1 MTRPDLA
8 AGPRFWHLLALAVLL
23 WGGGYL
29 ARDLWEPDEA
39 RYAYVAREM
48 RESGNYSMLT
58 RHGEFY
64 AHKPPLMFWLI
75 DLTSFATGGHI
86 GSVAA
91 RLPSLL
97 GALLAL
103 WATAALARRWAGEA
117 AAWPSLA
124 VLGTS
129 YLFYFQGSM
138 GQIDALLCG
147 LQMMALACLFRY
159 NDEGRPWLPAA
170 AYVLMGLA
178 VLAKGPV
185 GFIVPLGAYLAATA
199 AAGEGARLKR
209 WHFAWGPLV
218 TLAFPAAWLLWAF
231 LAGAPESYF
240 RELLFAQNVERAAG
254 SYGHAQP
261 FYYFIPHF
269 LGEFM
274 PWTLFLGPAWAA
286 LRERPALRRR
296 LAAWGLF
303 VIVFFSFSAS
313 KRNMYILLAYPAAA
327 ILVGAAFDRFTR
339 RDRWAGMAA
348 AGLAVLIGLGLAGA
362 AFSPKV
368 PIGALRL
375 VPIGVVMLAAGA
387 WLFNRIRRE
396 GPGRTRLL
404 ALAALFAV
412 FEMYAGAVL
421 LPALNPLKT
430 PWEMAAAAQTRLGP
444 GDRLWLYR
452 MNGEI
457 HAFYAGVPGT
467 KVDDPEE
474 LRRMAAQRGR
484 GGMAVFDAR
493 DWDALDPTIKAMF
506 KAHPFRMGGKK
517 LVWAEVVIHGAEK

>member
-1 MTRPDLA
+1 MTRTDRI
-8 AGPRFWHLLALAVLL
+8 AGPRLWHLLALAVLL

-58 RHGEFY
+58 RHGEPY

-75 DLTSFATGGHI
+75 NLAAFAAGGHI

-91 RLPSLL
+91 RLPSLF
-97 GALLAL
+97 GAVLAL

-117 AAWPSLA
+117 AAWPAVA

-138 GQIDALLCG
+138 GQIDALLVG
-147 LQMMALACLFRY
+147 LQMTALGCLFRSD
-159 NDEGRPWLPAA
+159 DEGRRWLPGA

-185 GFIVPLGAYLAATA
+185 GFIVPLGAYIAATA

-218 TLAFPAAWLLWAF
+218 TLAFPAAWLLWAS
-231 LAGAPESYF
+231 LAGAPESYI
-240 RELLFAQNVERAAG
+240 RELLFSQNVERAAG

-269 LGEFM
+269 IGEFM
-274 PWTLFLGPAWAA
+274 PWTLFLVPAWTA
-286 LRERPALRRR
+286 LQEKPLLRRR

-303 VIVFFSFSAS
+303 VIVFFSVSAS
-313 KRNMYILLAYPAAA
+313 KRNLYILLAYPAAA
-327 ILVGAAFDRFTR
+327 ILVGAAFDRFLR

-348 AGLAVLIGLGLAGA
+348 AGLAVLIGLGLVGA
-362 AFSPKV
+362 AFSPRV
-368 PIGALRL
+368 PFGALRL
-375 VPIGVVMLAAGA
+375 VPIGVVMFAAGA
-387 WLFNRIRRE
+387 WLFGRIRAE
-396 GPGRTRLL
+396 GPSRTRLL
-404 ALAALFAV
+404 ALAALFAG

-421 LPALNPLKT
+421 LPALDPLKT
-430 PWEMAAAAQTRLGP
+430 PWELAEAAQTKLGR

-457 HAFYAGVPGT
+457 HAYYAGIPGMR
-467 KVDDPEE
+467 VDDPEE
-474 LRRMAAQRGR
+474 LRRMAGRRGQ
-484 GGMAVFDAR
+484 GGMAVFEAK
-493 DWDALDPTIKAMF
+493 DWEALDPSIKAMF
-506 KAHPFRMGGKK
+506 EGHPFRMGGKN
-517 LVWAEVVIHGAEK
+517 LVWAEVVPRAAQ